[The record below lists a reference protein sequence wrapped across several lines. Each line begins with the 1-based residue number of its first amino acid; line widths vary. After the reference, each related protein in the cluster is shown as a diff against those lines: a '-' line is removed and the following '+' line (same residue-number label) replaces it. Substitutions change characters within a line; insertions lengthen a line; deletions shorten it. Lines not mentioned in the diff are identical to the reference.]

1 MKTIRLIFPQW
12 QGARLPD
19 GWISEIPSTKEASLG
34 YALGAKL
41 LQYLVPEN
49 ANQKTVQVPVSSV
62 IEQRPISYGVTDRDV
77 IAKQANDALQIL
89 KEEAPDKII
98 TLGGECSVSVTPF
111 TYLAK
116 RYNGDVAVLW
126 ISANPNLSLPG
137 DSDSG
142 FHSMAVTALM
152 GKGDPQIVSQ
162 LPYQIPA
169 NRILFVGLRDWGR
182 EQIRNRQKEFGMQ
195 NLSNE
200 DIFHNSDKVLEWLR
214 GTGAK
219 HVLIHFNLCILDPSE
234 IIASAC
240 KVKQGLKMQTVS
252 RIINDVSKESDVIGL
267 TIAESFPRTA
277 LRLQKMFSD
286 IEIFK
291 DA

>member
-19 GWISEIPSTKEASLG
+19 GWIPEIPSTKEASLG

-142 FHSMAVTALM
+142 FHSVTALM

-252 RIINDVSKESDVIGL
+252 RIINDVSKESDIIGL